1 MSRFHK
7 HFFTFEGL
15 PGNNYCIYRKC
26 FRFFCRT
33 APLCGL
39 FHIMPSLRRPAAGLP
54 PDSCKNL
61 VNFIFARSFLL
72 SAFFFQNLP
81 CYLPQTFSAAYLR
94 ISARLAVIIYNFF
107 EYFYVICSK
116 KREKYK
122 TVDKRVP
129 FDIYFLRNICVPFFH
144 S

>member
-7 HFFTFEGL
+7 QFFTFEGF
-15 PGNNYCIYRKC
+15 PGNNHCIYRKC

-33 APLCGL
+33 ASLCSL
-39 FHIMPSLRRPAAGLP
+39 FHIIPSLRRTAAGLP
-54 PDSCKNL
+54 ANLCKNL
-61 VNFIFARSFLL
+61 VNPSFALSLLL
-72 SAFFFQNLP
+72 SAFFFQVSP
-81 CYLPQTFSAAYLR
+81 CFLPQTFS
-94 ISARLAVIIYNFF
+94 SAQPHIPPRLTVIIYNFLTL
-107 EYFYVICSK
+107 FYVICSK
-116 KREKYK
+116 KQEKYK